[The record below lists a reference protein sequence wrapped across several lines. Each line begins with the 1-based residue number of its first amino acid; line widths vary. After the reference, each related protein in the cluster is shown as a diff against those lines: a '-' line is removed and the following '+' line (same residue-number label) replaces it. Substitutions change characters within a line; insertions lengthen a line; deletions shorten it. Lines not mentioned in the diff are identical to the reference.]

1 MKKLYSKGK
10 VHPSLPAIADH
21 LSLLPATILTLT
33 VALSPE
39 DKQVLAYL
47 ISCSGT
53 SNNFSGHRKTA
64 HKSGLH
70 GGGGGGDHP
79 PQFHCNC
86 FRCYMSY
93 WVRWDT
99 SPNRQLIHEI
109 LDAYEEGLFQKKNV
123 KMIKKERRKRVSN
136 LSDEKQRDSGES
148 ESVEVSSGGDIV
160 DHQVNGQYWVVLIND
175 QRRKTKMAYE
185 DFDFLRQDGEFW
197 CFLGLENSA

>member
-10 VHPSLPAIADH
+10 VHPSLPAISDP

-47 ISCSGT
+47 ISCSGS
-53 SNNFSGHRKTA
+53 SNSYSSHGKTT
-64 HKSGLH
+64 HKSGVS
-70 GGGGGGDHP
+70 GGGGGGSVGDHP

-86 FRCYMSY
+86 FRCYISY

-109 LDAYEEGLFQKKNV
+109 LDAYEEGLFQKTNGKIR
-123 KMIKKERRKRVSN
+123 KGRRSKRVCN
-136 LSDEKQRDSGES
+136 VSDEDQKRDTIGEA
-148 ESVEVSSGGDIV
+148 ESVELSSSTGDV
-160 DHQVNGQYWVVLIND
+160 DQVINGKDGDQVPVVVEKGSV
-175 QRRKTKMAYE
+175 RKIGRN
-185 DFDFLRQDGEFW
+185 FP
-197 CFLGLENSA
+197 